1 MKKLIVL
8 TLVVLLSLGGTV
20 YASQTPEEVLA
31 DAVSALQEIAE
42 QPDSE
47 HFSRMLQNA
56 HGVAIFPSLLK
67 AGLGLGGRFGE
78 GVVLK
83 YDPVKEIWHGPYFV
97 QMKGISYGFQLGV
110 QTTSLVLVVAAEEG
124 MQSLQEGKI
133 TLGGNLSV
141 AIGPLGRSAEAG
153 TNLDLNAIMYSYSI
167 SKGAFI
173 GASLEGASIDNNVNA
188 NQVYWNRRLTPEEM
202 LKRRASK
209 SEVQGLIRELNRIID
224 LGNQEDEVAS

>member
-1 MKKLIVL
+1 
-8 TLVVLLSLGGTV
+8 
-20 YASQTPEEVLA
+20 
-31 DAVSALQEIAE
+31 
-42 QPDSE
+42 
-47 HFSRMLQNA
+47 
-56 HGVAIFPSLLK
+56 
-67 AGLGLGGRFGE
+67 
-78 GVVLK
+78 
-83 YDPVKEIWHGPYFV
+83 
-97 QMKGISYGFQLGV
+97 MKGISYGFQLGV

-209 SEVQGLIRELNRIID
+209 REVQGLIRELNRIID